1 MNKHFLQLSFLL
13 CLLISGFSYKASAT
27 HLNGAEISYK
37 CTANAGIYEVTLI
50 VYRRCNEPSSTAAD
64 LCASFACTV
73 PISIIGADPSCN
85 GTVFLNTSLALVS
98 VRDVDI
104 NTAQCPSSKNTC
116 TNLGTVTAGT
126 YTPSVERYEFKSLVN
141 LGQASGIPTSCCNL
155 EIVWTNCCRSSY
167 ISSGAA
173 DQGFYISATI
183 NRCPAAQTPCN
194 SSPVFKNDPFSII
207 CGNESFVFN
216 NGAVDPDLDSLT
228 YSFAPALQAAG
239 SSVTYLPPL
248 AYNRPMIWGGGVG
261 GPPEAAFPGGIRC
274 DSANGDIMFTPPN
287 GLGGHYLGVVCVEV
301 KQWKTINGIPSVI
314 GITRRD
320 IMMTVRGDCLAN
332 NPPTFTTTPPADPG
346 NNPIIPKTVWQIRA
360 GNKICFN
367 IKARDKDFNPPS
379 VSDTTFLSWD
389 SSLVQYGAT
398 FLPNYNASTRSIDR
412 PREDEYQFCWTPNN
426 NMERSLPYYFTVTA
440 KDKRCPNPGR
450 ITRAFSI
457 QVTSL
462 DNIALTKTGINCG
475 IWKLNYVLQPSQQNA
490 VMGTWKIANN
500 PNDTNFANGFSSI
513 PDLNNANPVEYRFT
527 QTGKYYIRFD
537 AQFTDGS
544 ASKIYYDSITVD
556 SIVPILNTI
565 TTKAIDCYGSNSG
578 QATFKGS
585 KGVAPYQYKID
596 SQSYSV
602 NNIYTGLKKG
612 QHIVFIKD
620 ARGCDN
626 SDTLFFMEP
635 DSLSYSLSV
644 KNISCYDSLDGAI
657 TIHAKGGTKPYRYSI
672 NDGNTYSGDSTFTKL
687 SSGSRTIM
695 VKDTLGCMR
704 REYATISKPKQIEIT
719 GTTKAV
725 SCYGKMDG
733 SVQLHVVGG
742 TLPYLYRL
750 DSGAYVS
757 DTLFSSLSGKVYK
770 CTVKDSNNCILSQ
783 SFNLSKLAIKV
794 GSIIGDSILNKN
806 DTQSYNVKWIPSL
819 KYVWGVLNGSI
830 TGKQDSNVVKV
841 KWDQSGIGY
850 IYAKASNINNCSDS
864 VYKKITIN
872 PTAGLEDITKQWGLK
887 VFPNPTKNILNI
899 NLETLPANASE
910 KNIQLFDVQ
919 GKLLMQQE
927 LKNTQQLNIETLAPG
942 MYILKVGE
950 WSGQVVKE

>member
-1 MNKHFLQLSFLL
+1 MLKHFLQLSCLL
-13 CLLISGFSYKASAT
+13 CLFISGFSYKASAS
-27 HLNGAEISYK
+27 HLSGAEISYK
-37 CTANAGIYEVTLI
+37 CTANAGVYEVTLVI
-50 VYRRCNEPSSTAAD
+50 YRKCNDGAVA
-64 LCASFACTV
+64 LCNSFACTA
-73 PISIIGADPSCN
+73 PISIRGADPSCN
-85 GTVFLNTSLALVS
+85 GTVFLNTSLALAS

-104 NTAQCPSSKNTC
+104 NTALCPTSKNTC

-126 YTPSVERYEFKSLVN
+126 YTPSVERYEFIGLIN
-141 LGQASGIPTSCCNL
+141 LGSSSGIPATCCNL
-155 EIVWTNCCRSSY
+155 EFVWTDCCRNSD
-167 ISSGAA
+167 INTGAA
-173 DQGFYISATI
+173 AQGFYVSATI
-183 NRCPAAQTPCN
+183 NRCAAAQTPCN

-207 CGNESFVFN
+207 CGNDNFVFN
-216 NGAVDPDLDSLT
+216 NGAVDPDGDSLT
-228 YSFAPALQAAG
+228 YSFAPALQSAG
-239 SSVTYLPPL
+239 SSVTYTPPF
-248 AYNRPMIWGGGVG
+248 AYDKPMPWTGN
-261 GPPEAAFPGGIRC
+261 ANASFPSGIHC
-274 DSANGDIMFTPPN
+274 DSANGDIMFTPSY
-287 GLGGHYLGVVCVEV
+287 GGGSSFSGVVCVEV
-301 KQWKTINGIPSVI
+301 KQWRTLSGVPTVI

-320 IMMTVRGDCLAN
+320 IQMVVRGNCLPN
-332 NPPTFTTTPPADPG
+332 NPPRLITIPPADPG
-346 NNPIIPKTVWQIRA
+346 TNPNIPKTIWQTRA
-360 GNKICFN
+360 DTQICFS
-367 IKARDKDFNPPS
+367 IKARDTDFNLPT

-389 SSLVQYGAT
+389 GALAPYGAT
-398 FLPNYNASTRSIDR
+398 FLPTYNASTRSSNG
-412 PREDEYQFCWTPNN
+412 PREDEYHFCWTPNSY
-426 NMERSLPYYFTVTA
+426 MERSLPYYFTVTA

-457 QVTSL
+457 QVSSL
-462 DNIALTKTGINCG
+462 NNIALTKSGINCG
-475 IWKLNYVLQPSQQNA
+475 VWKLNYVLQPSQQNA

-500 PNDTNFANGFSSI
+500 PNDINFANGFTSI
-513 PDLNNANPVEYRFT
+513 PDLNNASPIEYRFT

-544 ASKIYYDSITVD
+544 ASKIYYDSIMVD

-585 KGVAPYQYKID
+585 KGVAPYQFKID

-626 SDTLFFMEP
+626 SDTLFFTQP

-644 KNISCYDSLDGAI
+644 KNISCYDSLDGAV
-657 TIHAKGGTKPYRYSI
+657 TIHVKGGTKPYRYSI
-672 NDGNTYSGDSTFTKL
+672 NDGNTYSGDSIYTKL

-733 SVQLHVVGG
+733 SIQLHVVGG

-770 CTVKDSNNCILSQ
+770 CTVKDSNNCIQFQ
-783 SFNLSKLAIKV
+783 SFNLSKLAIKI
-794 GSIIGDSILNKN
+794 GPIIGDSILNKN
-806 DTQSYNVKWIPSL
+806 DTQSYKVIRIPSL

-830 TGKQDSNVVKV
+830 TGKQDSNVVNV

-850 IYAKASNINNCSDS
+850 IYAKASNINNCTDS
-864 VYKKITIN
+864 IYKKITIN

-899 NLETLPANASE
+899 SMETLPVNASE
-910 KNIQLFDVQ
+910 KNIQLFDLL
-919 GKLLMQQE
+919 GKLLIQQE
-927 LKNTQQLNIETLAPG
+927 LKYSQQLNIETLAPG
-942 MYILKVGE
+942 MYILKIGE
-950 WSGQVVKE
+950 WNGQVIKE